1 MPLGIRRLAACLAA
15 VFAML
20 LAGCDVSG
28 HIELR
33 SRDQVV
39 VDLVVTQDSDDAG
52 CALGALNMGGRLT
65 VVQRLDVNGVRT
77 CHVQGT
83 VHPEQLRPYLHVSHV
98 GEYVTVSFNPFSR
111 APDSSQ
117 DREQWFGVLD
127 VTVQAPGTVLA
138 TTGEADGTR
147 ARFRDS
153 KQLNRPYGLTVEA
166 LDHPGPAW
174 AVAGPIAGFLGGA
187 ATVVALVLWRR
198 RRTAAARPSPRPMRQ
213 PNLTSVP
220 GPQVAGT
227 TPPQVCKSSSRAM
240 SGLARSGQPRRA
252 SGPNPPTRRSR
263 PLTMPSRLPVR
274 DRTTPSG
281 HRRVTDLARARP
293 GFAVVPGVTGDLAGV
308 CPGRGGSAM
317 SRSLPDGGKTYSV
330 SGRYTTSARFPCI
343 GRRCRDRRPGGLRT
357 GGRPDP
363 GAARDDAWRA
373 EMTPGSPR

>member
-33 SRDQVV
+33 SRDHVV

-198 RRTAAARPSPRPMRQ
+198 RRTAAAPPAEPTTDATTE
-213 PNLTSVP
+213 PDV
-220 GPQVAGT
+220 GAGT
-227 TPPQVCKSSSRAM
+227 
-240 SGLARSGQPRRA
+240 
-252 SGPNPPTRRSR
+252 
-263 PLTMPSRLPVR
+263 
-274 DRTTPSG
+274 
-281 HRRVTDLARARP
+281 
-293 GFAVVPGVTGDLAGV
+293 AG
-308 CPGRGGSAM
+308 G
-317 SRSLPDGGKTYSV
+317 
-330 SGRYTTSARFPCI
+330 
-343 GRRCRDRRPGGLRT
+343 
-357 GGRPDP
+357 
-363 GAARDDAWRA
+363 RDDATTGVQVLVPGDVGAGQVGSTAPGVRA
-373 EMTPGSPR
+373 EPTDEAIPAADDAVPPPRPRPDDSVWAPPSH

>member
-187 ATVVALVLWRR
+187 ATGVALLIGRR
-198 RRTAAARPSPRPMRQ
+198 RRTAAARPAEPTTDATTEPDVGAGTAGGRDDATTGAQ
-213 PNLTSVP
+213 VLVP
-220 GPQVAGT
+220 GDVGAG
-227 TPPQVCKSSSRAM
+227 CGRA
-240 SGLARSGQPRRA
+240 QPRRA
-252 SGPNPPTRRSR
+252 SGPNPPRTRRSW
-263 PLTMPSRLPVR
+263 PLTMPSCLPVR
-274 DRTTPSG
+274 DRTTPPG

-293 GFAVVPGVTGDLAGV
+293 DL
-308 CPGRGGSAM
+308 PS
-317 SRSLPDGGKTYSV
+317 SR
-330 SGRYTTSARFPCI
+330 A
-343 GRRCRDRRPGGLRT
+343 
-357 GGRPDP
+357 
-363 GAARDDAWRA
+363 
-373 EMTPGSPR
+373 